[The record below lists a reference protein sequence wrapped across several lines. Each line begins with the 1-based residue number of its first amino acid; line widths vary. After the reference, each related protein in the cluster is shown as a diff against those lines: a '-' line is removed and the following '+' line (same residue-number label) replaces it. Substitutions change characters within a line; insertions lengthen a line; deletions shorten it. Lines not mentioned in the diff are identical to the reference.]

1 MHKFRKICCEFL
13 QRYGIMKKT
22 APVDCIHYRRF
33 AAEPRG
39 RGEIV
44 KALKGYDKMKH
55 SKAGTLKAA
64 AAVMAAMLTVS
75 ACAPEALALTTA
87 ADPAQTAS
95 GTATGKKEDASMKAA
110 LTTVKKRID
119 IPEELSEFTYAESK
133 VYSKTGYNFNWTTP
147 NGAEEYKSIKVSI
160 IGGVITDYV
169 RRGFGDDDGFQ
180 SRDPKLAKLSQ
191 QEVVAKAKESFKK
204 LNPDIYSECEFELR
218 HLSLTSLE
226 ARIGVSRNVNGIKVD
241 GNSGVIHIN
250 QNTGELADMN
260 LTWWDGAKFSDP
272 KTAKTEAE
280 IQEAFKSLCTLT
292 PYYRIS
298 HKWDEKSKKSKP
310 TVRIVY
316 SPDFTDEIDA
326 YTGKASTIWE
336 DMENAGGSRYY
347 GDVMYANPAT
357 GIGYDDATADA
368 GVEALDEEDDV
379 AFSEEELKKLDQN
392 AKLLKTAD
400 VTALLKKDKFVALTD
415 NYKLKSY
422 NVSSQKDDNG
432 KESFTMYVSYT
443 LDTEKPAAK
452 EYYKYINV
460 TVDAE
465 SGKILGLNKYGD
477 TFETDEFAKLDVKN
491 ANAVA
496 EEAAKTYAKDIISV
510 YKADKSNS
518 EPVKQ
523 IGTTEVWDNETNQKT
538 EEKLY
543 ETSRTFV
550 FNRFENGIQVTNNA
564 VRVTVDINGVVTCY
578 DTNHTENITF
588 PKADIIST
596 DEAFKKLFEQE
607 KFEKY
612 YDGWITKDGEFK
624 TYLLYDM
631 GSFTLNA
638 KTGKICN
645 WDGSVSDTDMGY
657 HTDAEYSD
665 IKDIPQRDAVLE
677 MQKYGVTLRTD
688 GKKFLPND
696 PISEAEFAE
705 LLGELFG
712 EAIALDEI
720 DYADDGSPEAKAKAE
735 AEKKDKAETTRR
747 EAAVMFAQMYDH
759 SNIAGIKGIFRSFYS
774 DIKSSDE
781 NAGHIAI
788 AYAKGFFGKTPDGQF
803 HGDKVITRAEAM
815 QLVYDYLKLL
825 SK

>member
-1 MHKFRKICCEFL
+1 
-13 QRYGIMKKT
+13 
-22 APVDCIHYRRF
+22 
-33 AAEPRG
+33 
-39 RGEIV
+39 
-44 KALKGYDKMKH
+44 MKH

-75 ACAPEALALTTA
+75 ACAPAALAVTTA

-95 GTATGKKEDASMKAA
+95 GTAAGKKEDASMKAA

-147 NGAEEYKSIKVSI
+147 NGAEEYKSINVSI

-260 LTWWDGAKFSDP
+260 LTWWDGAKLSDP

-298 HKWDEKSKKSKP
+298 HKWDEESKKSKP

-336 DMENAGGSRYY
+336 DMEKAGGSRYY
-347 GDVMYANPAT
+347 GDIMYANPAT
-357 GIGYDDATADA
+357 GISYDDATADA

-422 NVSSQKDDNG
+422 NVSSQKDDKG
-432 KESFTMYVSYT
+432 RESFTMYVTYT

-452 EYYKYINV
+452 EFYTYINV

-465 SGKILGLNKYGD
+465 NGNVLNLYKYGD
-477 TFETDEFAKLDVKN
+477 TFETDEFAKLDVKK

-496 EEAAKTYAKDIISV
+496 EEAAKTYAKDIISG

-523 IGTTEVWDNETNQKT
+523 IGTIAVWDNETNKKYN
-538 EEKLY
+538 EKEY
-543 ETSRTFV
+543 EKSRTFV
-550 FNRFENGIQVTNNA
+550 FNRFENGIQVSNNTIRVA
-564 VRVTVDINGVVTCY
+564 VDMNGVVTRY
-578 DTNHTENITF
+578 DFDHAENITF
-588 PKADIIST
+588 PKADIIGT

-612 YDGWITKDGEFK
+612 YDGWVTKDGEFK

-645 WDGSVSDTDMGY
+645 WDGSSRDTGSMGY
-657 HTDAEYSD
+657 HTDAKYSD

-788 AYAKGFFGKTPDGQF
+788 AYAKGFFGKTADGQF

>member
-1 MHKFRKICCEFL
+1 
-13 QRYGIMKKT
+13 MKKT

-75 ACAPEALALTTA
+75 ACAPAALAVTTA

-95 GTATGKKEDASMKAA
+95 GTAAGKKEDASMKAT

-147 NGAEEYKSIKVSI
+147 NGAKEYKSINVSI
-160 IGGVITDYV
+160 IGGVITGYS
-169 RRGFGDDDGFQ
+169 RQGFGDDDGFQ

-191 QEVVAKAKESFKK
+191 QEVIAKAKESFKK
-204 LNPDIYSECEFELR
+204 LNPDIYGECEFYLSN
-218 HLSLTSLE
+218 LSLTSSA
-226 ARIGVSRNVNGIKVD
+226 ARINITRSVNGIDVS
-241 GNSGVIHIN
+241 GNGGTIRIN
-250 QNTGELADMN
+250 QNTGELTAVD
-260 LTWWDGAKFSDP
+260 LTWWDGAKFSDS

-280 IQEAFKSLCTLT
+280 IQDAFKSLCTLT

-298 HKWDEKSKKSKP
+298 HKWDEESKKSKP

-336 DMENAGGSRYY
+336 DMEKAGGSRYY

-415 NYKLKSY
+415 NYKLKNY

-452 EYYKYINV
+452 ELYKYINV

-477 TFETDEFAKLDVKN
+477 TFETDELAKLDVKK

-578 DTNHTENITF
+578 DTNHTENIMF

-759 SNIAGIKGIFRSFYS
+759 SNIAGIKGIFKSFYS
-774 DIKSSDE
+774 DIKTSDE